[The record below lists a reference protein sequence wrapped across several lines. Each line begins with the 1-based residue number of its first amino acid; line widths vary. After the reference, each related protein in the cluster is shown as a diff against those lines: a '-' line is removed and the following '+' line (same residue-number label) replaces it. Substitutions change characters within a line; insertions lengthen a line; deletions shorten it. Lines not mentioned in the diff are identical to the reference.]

1 MTIKEA
7 SLEKEIQNIEK
18 KIKLIVSPKL
28 KQKSK
33 KNQKKYIRKQRLR
46 GQIVRAR
53 AKWIE
58 ERVKPST

>member
-18 KIKLIVSPKL
+18 KIKLIVSPIL

-58 ERVKPST
+58 EREKPST